1 MGWGQFSIQCSC
13 KTLTEKRV
21 GATDIV
27 DAKTV
32 AKWRVSAGDSGSR
45 CHGGKTRFLP
55 RSAIALLNGDFGAFW
70 QRFVTVFWR
79 FHGENVTAA
88 HSVRVFLSFWVDNS
102 FLRCQFSRREAI
114 SAAGFC
120 RSRRHF
126 LASFLVVV
134 GPAPS
139 DTQSPNQMDESIEM
153 EWNRFHF
160 YGILTANFT
169 VQFLPTISFSWIEG
183 FVSIGPSGN
192 AVLFGIGWM
201 RDHIQSGFY
210 LSIYL
215 FIIIIY
221 YYDFFFLWNSFLG
234 FLLIFDW
241 KPRKKGKKIGFICH
255 LSRDLSI
262 STGWKRANCDGRHSS
277 GLEFLFCK
285 PRCDWSVGRDVSRP
299 TRKQGEILWQGLP
312 HPFRPWMPGV
322 ALVTE
327 RNGLPNPSASSQGRA
342 PAEAVA
348 RGSLNFIARNDSN

>member
-27 DAKTV
+27 DAKRV

-221 YYDFFFLWNSFLG
+221 YYDFFFPLKFLSWFPLD
-234 FLLIFDW
+234 FL
-241 KPRKKGKKIGFICH
+241 
-255 LSRDLSI
+255 
-262 STGWKRANCDGRHSS
+262 
-277 GLEFLFCK
+277 
-285 PRCDWSVGRDVSRP
+285 
-299 TRKQGEILWQGLP
+299 
-312 HPFRPWMPGV
+312 
-322 ALVTE
+322 TE
-327 RNGLPNPSASSQGRA
+327 S
-342 PAEAVA
+342 
-348 RGSLNFIARNDSN
+348 